1 MTFVR
6 HRSLNHTIYY
16 SNEHRTHTV
25 SIYTSENYAR
35 SARSIG
41 RLGGSINWL
50 TITNTLYY
58 LSVLGQEY
66 GQQLPVTCVTSHVHK
81 FVIVPFKRI
90 KRKCIFWLKWIGC
103 WPEAVISLP
112 HPLPQWLFNNDN
124 SSSNIVT
131 AQTLGSGQQTDRQKH
146 AVESRQHVPPLCHSL
161 HNTTDALSTTH
172 SHVHTQQCIANFWC
186 QTRWFQPA
194 TISIGLLQDQ
204 QR

>member
-66 GQQLPVTCVTSHVHK
+66 GQQFPVTCVTSHVHK

-90 KRKCIFWLKWIGC
+90 RSVYFLTKMNWMLTRGC
-103 WPEAVISLP
+103 HITPAPTSTVII
-112 HPLPQWLFNNDN
+112 Q
-124 SSSNIVT
+124 
-131 AQTLGSGQQTDRQKH
+131 
-146 AVESRQHVPPLCHSL
+146 
-161 HNTTDALSTTH
+161 
-172 SHVHTQQCIANFWC
+172 
-186 QTRWFQPA
+186 
-194 TISIGLLQDQ
+194 
-204 QR
+204 